1 MGRKRN
7 ITLKEKQ
14 VTDLWLYN
22 FGDQRIIS
30 KKKLKT
36 YWQDKNNKILAS
48 KMSQKEKI

>member
-22 FGDQRIIS
+22 FGNYTKVKPRSENYIEKEIKD
-30 KKKLKT
+30 
-36 YWQDKNNKILAS
+36 ILAR
-48 KMSQKEKI
+48 